1 MPRVRT
7 LNRSCG
13 FTLIE
18 LLVVIAIIAIL
29 IGLLVP
35 AVQKVREAANRIQC
49 ENSLKQLGLATHSAN
64 DTHKILPPAGG
75 WYPRGPVN
83 GVVPPPGPPAPYGS
97 VLYFLLPFIEQN
109 NLYRSM
115 SLTSDNFATTRPPVI
130 YLCPSEFNAPDGV
143 YNTFGVAS
151 YAPNVQVFGSANVPT
166 AAIPRTF
173 PDGTSNTVL
182 FVERYASCP
191 HDLGYNRWTGT
202 GRDPFNNAAY
212 WAPVYTLKAGVLTP
226 AGPLPQI
233 APSATMCS
241 SYTAQ
246 GPHPGSMQV
255 CMGDGSVRG
264 VSAAVSLPTW
274 CAVLTPASGDVV
286 GNDWND

>member
-1 MPRVRT
+1 MLPFR
-7 LNRSCG
+7 RSRRSA

-35 AVQKVREAANRIQC
+35 AVQKVREAAARAQC
-49 ENSLKQLGLATHSAN
+49 ANNLKQLGLATHAAN
-64 DTHKILPPAGG
+64 DTYKKLPPAGG

-83 GVVPPPGPPAPYGS
+83 GVLPPPGPPAPYGS
-97 VLYFLLPFIEQN
+97 VLYFLLPFVEQT
-109 NLYRSM
+109 NLHRSM
-115 SLTSDNFATTRPPVI
+115 SLTSDNFATAKPPAV
-130 YLCPSEFNAPDGV
+130 YLCPSEFNSPGGV
-143 YNTFGVAS
+143 YNTFGVAN

-173 PDGTSNTVL
+173 ADGTSNTVL

-191 HDLGYNRWTGT
+191 RDLGYNRWTGT

-212 WAPVYTLKAGVLTP
+212 WAAVYTTKGGVTTP
-226 AGPLPQI
+226 EGPLPQI
-233 APSATMCS
+233 APSATTCN

-246 GPHPGSMQV
+246 GPHPGAMQV
-255 CMGDGSVRG
+255 CMADGSVRG
-264 VSAAVSLPTW
+264 VTADVSLPTW
-274 CAVLTPASGDVV
+274 CAVLTPAFGDLI
-286 GNDWND
+286 GSDWNE